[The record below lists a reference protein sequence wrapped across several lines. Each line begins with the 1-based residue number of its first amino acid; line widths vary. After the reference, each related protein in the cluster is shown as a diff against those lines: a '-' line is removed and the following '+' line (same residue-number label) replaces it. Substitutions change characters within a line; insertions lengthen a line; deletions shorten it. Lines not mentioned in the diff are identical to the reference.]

1 MDWLKSINLRQR
13 FLLLVV
19 ILGLAVVI
27 QGGIIFGESTDIMD
41 QASEVAREQVPIL
54 NRAHQLKLTVVQVQQ
69 WLTDISATRGLDG
82 LNDGFDEAEN
92 NAQQFRQLIEELKS
106 LDEANAERYQ
116 AMLPVFDDYYA
127 VGKQM
132 AQAYVEQGPAGGN
145 QMMAQFDEVAAKM
158 SEQVDGF
165 LADVSEQTEA
175 RLMAQEESAVSAQY
189 SIGIGSV
196 IVFAGILAVYAIM
209 ARALGYL
216 PKAVAELERVAD
228 GDLTSSLQVNR
239 HDEIGD
245 LLRGIQSMRGQLHEI
260 VTKITHSTV
269 QLSTASEQ
277 ILTTTTQTSAN
288 IQRGQSETEQVAT
301 AMEEMTATVQE
312 VARNTAD
319 TAHAAHE
326 ANNEATDGLK
336 VVSQSNQAIEQLASQ
351 IGSTSDI
358 IHQVE
363 QDSEGISSVLDVIR
377 GVAEQTNLLALNAAI
392 EAARAGE
399 QGRGFAVVADEVRTL
414 ASRTQQSTEEIHNM
428 IDQLQS
434 GSRQAV
440 QAMNQ
445 SHEQTQSVVEYS
457 DAVGK
462 SLAAIAA
469 AVERISGM
477 SSQISSAADE
487 QNSVAA
493 DVSRSI
499 VQVSDLSSQ
508 NATAAEQITA
518 SSQSLAQMSAELNA
532 LVGRFRL

>member
-209 ARALGYL
+209 ARALATCQRLL
-216 PKAVAELERVAD
+216 P
-228 GDLTSSLQVNR
+228 NW
-239 HDEIGD
+239 
-245 LLRGIQSMRGQLHEI
+245 
-260 VTKITHSTV
+260 
-269 QLSTASEQ
+269 
-277 ILTTTTQTSAN
+277 SAWPM
-288 IQRGQSETEQVAT
+288 AT
-301 AMEEMTATVQE
+301 
-312 VARNTAD
+312 
-319 TAHAAHE
+319 
-326 ANNEATDGLK
+326 
-336 VVSQSNQAIEQLASQ
+336 
-351 IGSTSDI
+351 
-358 IHQVE
+358 
-363 QDSEGISSVLDVIR
+363 
-377 GVAEQTNLLALNAAI
+377 
-392 EAARAGE
+392 
-399 QGRGFAVVADEVRTL
+399 
-414 ASRTQQSTEEIHNM
+414 
-428 IDQLQS
+428 
-434 GSRQAV
+434 
-440 QAMNQ
+440 
-445 SHEQTQSVVEYS
+445 
-457 DAVGK
+457 
-462 SLAAIAA
+462 
-469 AVERISGM
+469 
-477 SSQISSAADE
+477 
-487 QNSVAA
+487 
-493 DVSRSI
+493 
-499 VQVSDLSSQ
+499 
-508 NATAAEQITA
+508 
-518 SSQSLAQMSAELNA
+518 
-532 LVGRFRL
+532 